1 MKSKDRATELLEAV
15 YNLLIKQNET
25 GYVLNILEQEVSY
38 DGTICD
44 GYCLLDDIKD
54 YLGKED

>member
-1 MKSKDRATELLEAV
+1 MKTKNRATELLEAV

>member
-1 MKSKDRATELLEAV
+1 MKTKNRATELLEAV

-38 DGTICD
+38 DNTICD

>member
-15 YNLLIKQNET
+15 YSLLIKQTET

-38 DGTICD
+38 DSTICD

-54 YLGKED
+54 YLEKED